1 MGSVDLIA
9 LWLSLRL
16 ATLTTV
22 LLLLLSAPLAW
33 WLAIGASRTRTVID
47 ALVSLPLVLPP
58 TVLGFYLLL
67 LLSPGGA
74 IGGAFRA
81 LGLPAPAFSFAG
93 LVIGSMIYSLPFAVQ
108 PLRDAFQGIGARP
121 LEVAATLRASPWDRF
136 VSV

>member
-1 MGSVDLIA
+1 MGRADLIA

-16 ATLTTV
+16 ATLTTL

-33 WLAIGASRTRTVID
+33 WLGRGTSRIRTVID

-67 LLSPGGA
+67 LLAPGGA

-81 LGLPAPAFSFAG
+81 LGLPAPAFTFAG
-93 LVIGSMIYSLPFAVQ
+93 LVIGSQSF
-108 PLRDAFQGIGARP
+108 F
-121 LEVAATLRASPWDRF
+121 S
-136 VSV
+136 